1 MPNDSGHS
9 RRQQKIIT
17 FMVSNILG
25 VKLVIFKYIMP
36 HSDKCTGDNKV
47 RGYSHSFKEKSLVRK
62 SLSKELRIALN
73 EVFSLSIK
81 S

>member
-1 MPNDSGHS
+1 
-9 RRQQKIIT
+9 
-17 FMVSNILG
+17 
-25 VKLVIFKYIMP
+25 MP
-36 HSDKCTGDNKV
+36 HSDKCPRDNKV
-47 RGYSHSFKEKSLVRK
+47 RGYSHSFKENSLVRK